1 MEAPLAVIGG
11 HKKAVS
17 YVRFLGGDQ
26 LVSASTDNKLKLWD
40 INQATT
46 SQGKCEPLMTYSGD
60 LSSLSVDLWKMQ
72 IGCKFLSADF
82 RQKTN
87 RDKSGFVL
95 FSLQGLSHDLDL
107 IDLQSY
113 HENLRNISKGWMKL

>member
-46 SQGKCEPLMTYSGD
+46 SQGKPEPLMTYAG
-60 LSSLSVDLWKMQ
+60 KP
-72 IGCKFLSADF
+72 
-82 RQKTN
+82 
-87 RDKSGFVL
+87 
-95 FSLQGLSHDLDL
+95 
-107 IDLQSY
+107 SY
-113 HENLRNISKGWMKL
+113 SKGIVLVNHRKGGQKETLE